1 MYNLY
6 ITTNQP
12 PIAALFRVINRD
24 VDNLAPMPGVF
35 PDYLASVSLF
45 KGLEAGA
52 RTLSRSA
59 MMTSGHGDFQ
69 VRFVT
74 CITIACAA
82 RGHDVPGLKAQDDG
96 QATKTHA
103 EVAVGRSKFVG
114 LGTPVQRLEV
124 GLSLSDPANRRIY
137 TLENNLSVYL
147 SKRLSPAAALR

>member
-1 MYNLY
+1 
-6 ITTNQP
+6 
-12 PIAALFRVINRD
+12 
-24 VDNLAPMPGVF
+24 MPGVF

-52 RTLSRSA
+52 RTPSRSA

-103 EVAVGRSKFVG
+103 EVALGRSDDPRGIGDHRRVRGVDGFRGGVTG
-114 LGTPVQRLEV
+114 YALVDAPAMTQRGPWIRFGARGRYTP
-124 GLSLSDPANRRIY
+124 
-137 TLENNLSVYL
+137 
-147 SKRLSPAAALR
+147 SPHTNATQ